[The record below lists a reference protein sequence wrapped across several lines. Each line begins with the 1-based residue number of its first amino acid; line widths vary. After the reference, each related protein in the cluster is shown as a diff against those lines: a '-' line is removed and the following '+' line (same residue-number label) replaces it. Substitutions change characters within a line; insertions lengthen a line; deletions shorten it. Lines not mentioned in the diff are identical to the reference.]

1 MIMNGE
7 GALALEWRWV
17 TAVSLW
23 GSSWGSLHNWNNK
36 KFIMNIFT
44 IINTNKNAL
53 ITKWY
58 SCCLIR
64 DRVRIRSIHLFIW
77 ITNFSLEIQLNV
89 EIKVT
94 WEFVLAKQKKTIR
107 HLAFVCL
114 KFHIELLKV
123 EIFCTFK
130 EKNTEQLLGLCL
142 PTIVI
147 VLLKS
152 GSSSKSIFSPL
163 PTSVKDNEFAEIIG
177 PKIAF

>member
-1 MIMNGE
+1 MYW
-7 GALALEWRWV
+7 L
-17 TAVSLW
+17 
-23 GSSWGSLHNWNNK
+23 NK
-36 KFIMNIFT
+36 
-44 IINTNKNAL
+44 
-53 ITKWY
+53 
-58 SCCLIR
+58 
-64 DRVRIRSIHLFIW
+64 
-77 ITNFSLEIQLNV
+77 
-89 EIKVT
+89 
-94 WEFVLAKQKKTIR
+94 KKTIR
-107 HLAFVCL
+107 HWAFVCL

-123 EIFCTFK
+123 EIFCTLK